1 MFRERRL
8 REPSDVFIRGT
19 RRAPRGIRD
28 SGVRIRSVYDVVC
41 VDENTRGVVRL
52 GDVCIDASI
61 RVRVVRRSGGDAF
74 ATRAVDV

>member
-28 SGVRIRSVYDVVC
+28 SGVSIRSVYDVVR
-41 VDENTRGVVRL
+41 VDENIHGVVRL